1 MEQPN
6 LIRVNGWEFYRHDN
20 GTLFP
25 VLSGGTGDG
34 PGVQA
39 QDPGLVAQQTELLKM
54 QVDTAKKGQALE
66 PIMLQTAGLK
76 YNPDTKAYEFLDP
89 TTQANKSEIERL
101 QTDRSLKALRG
112 ELPVT
117 ETLKKELE
125 LGQNRLNEKL
135 QRQLGPGYALST
147 PGQMAQREYSTMAT
161 SLKEA
166 EQRDMLTTAETLA
179 INRGQNRT
187 TNMQTFENPFASQ
200 ARLLAPGATGVNSA
214 IANDNTTRG
223 MNLQSGMAGGQ
234 NTAGMISSGVGTMG
248 MMAAMAMMSD
258 PELKTDVEPVSD
270 AAMLAAV
277 RRIPVSRW
285 RYKADPEKQQYIG
298 GMADVMPEVVSDG
311 HKYSVISYLGMLTS
325 AVRALDKK
333 LEKDRPSPAMLLL
346 A

>member
-6 LIRVNGWEFYRHDN
+6 LIRVNGWDFHKQED
-20 GTLFP
+20 GALFP
-25 VLSGGTGDG
+25 VLSGSTGDG
-34 PGVQA
+34 PSVQA

-187 TNMQTFENPFASQ
+187 TNMQNFENPFASQ
-200 ARLLAPGATGVNSA
+200 ARLLAPGAAGVNSA
-214 IANDNTTRG
+214 IQNDNTTRG
-223 MNLQSGMAGGQ
+223 MQMQSGIAGGQ
-234 NTAGMISSGVGTMG
+234 NTASLVSAGVGVAG
-248 MMAAMAMMSD
+248 MAAV
-258 PELKTDVEPVSD
+258 L
-270 AAMLAAV
+270 
-277 RRIPVSRW
+277 I
-285 RYKADPEKQQYIG
+285 
-298 GMADVMPEVVSDG
+298 
-311 HKYSVISYLGMLTS
+311 
-325 AVRALDKK
+325 
-333 LEKDRPSPAMLLL
+333 
-346 A
+346 

>member
-1 MEQPN
+1 MPQSN
-6 LIRVNGWEFYRHDN
+6 LIRVNGWLFYQQEN

-25 VLSGGTGDG
+25 VLAGGTGDG
-34 PGVQA
+34 PSVTQ
-39 QDPGLVAQQTELLKM
+39 QDPGLVAKQNEMLQM
-54 QVDTAKKGQALE
+54 QIETAKKGQALE
-66 PIMLQTAGLK
+66 PIMLQTAGIK
-76 YNPDTKAYEFLDP
+76 YNPETKAYEYLDP
-89 TTQANKSEIERL
+89 TTQTNKSEIERL
-101 QTDRSLKALRG
+101 QTERSLKALKG

-179 INRGQNRT
+179 INRGANRT
-187 TNMQTFENPFASQ
+187 TNMQNFENPFASQ
-200 ARLLAPGATGVNSA
+200 ARLLAPGAAGVNTA
-214 IANDNTTRG
+214 IQNDNTTRG
-223 MNLQSGMAGGQ
+223 MQLQSGIAGGQ
-234 NTAGMISSGVGTMG
+234 NTAGMVSSGVGLAG
-248 MMAAMAMMSD
+248 MLAAATIMSD
-258 PELKTDVEPVSD
+258 PALKTDMEPVSD

-277 RRIPVSRW
+277 REMPVSRW
-285 RYKADPEKQQYIG
+285 KYKADPDKTEYIG
-298 GMADVMPEVVSDG
+298 AMADTMPEIVSDG
-311 HKYSVISYLGMLTS
+311 HQYNVISYLGMLTS

>member
-6 LIRVNGWEFYRHDN
+6 RIRVNGWSFYRLDN

-39 QDPGLVAQQTELLKM
+39 QDPGLVAKQNEMLQLQL
-54 QVDTAKKGQALE
+54 DTAKKGQALE
-66 PIMLQTAGLK
+66 PIMLQTAGIK
-76 YNPDTKAYEFLDP
+76 YNPETKAYEYLDP
-89 TTQANKSEIERL
+89 TTQSNKSEIERL
-101 QTDRSLKALRG
+101 QTERSLKALKG

-200 ARLLAPGATGVNSA
+200 ARLLAPGAAGVNSA
-214 IANDNTTRG
+214 IQNDNTTRG
-223 MNLQSGMAGGQ
+223 MHLQSGIAAGQ
-234 NTAGMISSGVGTMG
+234 NTAGMVSSGVGLAG
-248 MMAAMAMMSD
+248 MLAAATIMSD
-258 PELKTDVEPVSD
+258 PALKTDVEPVSD
-270 AAMLAAV
+270 AEMLAAV

-285 RYKADPEKQQYIG
+285 RYKADPEKQRFIG
-298 GMADVMPEVVSDG
+298 GMATDMPETVSDG
-311 HKYSVISYLGMLTS
+311 HKFNVISYLGMLTS
-325 AVRALDKK
+325 ALRAIDKK
-333 LEKDRPSPAMLLL
+333 LEKERPSPTMLLL